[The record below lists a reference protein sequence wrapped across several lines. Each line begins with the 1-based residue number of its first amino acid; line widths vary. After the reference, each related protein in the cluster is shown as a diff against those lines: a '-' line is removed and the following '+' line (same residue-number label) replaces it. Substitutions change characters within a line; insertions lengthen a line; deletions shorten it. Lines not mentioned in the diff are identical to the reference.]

1 MKKVKKESL
10 YSALMTQVKSDKR
23 TAIVFFIMQGLVILV
38 GVRSVMLGN
47 YEHTMLCL
55 LSLVLFM
62 MPAFIERKLGIDI
75 PPLLEASVYLFIFAA
90 EILGEI
96 SSFYIKFPHWD
107 DMLHTA
113 NGFLCAALG
122 FSLVEIF
129 NRSNKVKFNLSPFFL
144 AVVAFCF
151 SMTIGVLWE
160 FFEWAGDALVH
171 TDMQKDSVVDFMA
184 STSLDLTKSNISIP
198 IKDIA
203 DTVIVLKDGTAYN
216 LSDYGIKGY
225 LDLGLHDTMHDLLV
239 NFIGAITFS
248 VIGCIYVKTRGKKNR
263 FAKSLIPT
271 VNEENV

>member
-1 MKKVKKESL
+1 MKKTSLFGELIAQVKK
-10 YSALMTQVKSDKR
+10 DKK
-23 TAIVFFIMQGLVILV
+23 TAVVFFILQGLIVAV

-47 YEHTMLCL
+47 YQNAMLCL
-55 LSLVLFM
+55 LSLVLFFI
-62 MPAFIERKLGIDI
+62 PAFVERKLGIDV

-129 NRSNKVKFNLSPFFL
+129 NRSKKIGFKLSPFFL

-151 SMTIGVLWE
+151 SMTVGVLWE
-160 FFEWAGDALVH
+160 FFEWGADNLVQ
-171 TDMQKDSVVDFMA
+171 TDMQKDSVVEFVA
-184 STSLDLTKSNISIP
+184 STKFDLTESNISVP
-198 IKDIA
+198 ISEIE
-203 DTVIVLKDGTAYN
+203 DTVIITKDGKEYS

-225 LDLGLHDTMHDLLV
+225 MDIGLNDTMHDLLV
-239 NFIGAITFS
+239 NFIGAISFS
-248 VIGCIYVKTRGKKNR
+248 VIGYIYVKTRGRKNK

-271 VNEENV
+271 VTETE